1 MKNISPSYRF
11 CLGLVFA
18 LIFFLGSPGYIEAS
32 QEEAVFAGGC
42 FWCLEHDLEGL
53 PGVISVDSGYTGG
66 KSSDP
71 TYRNHQG
78 HKEAVILYFDP
89 EKLNYQKLL
98 RTFWRNIDPLD
109 GDGQFCDRGDSYRPM
124 IFTKDDE
131 QRNYAR
137 QSVEDASKE
146 LDVSIKQIKVK
157 IQEASPFWLAEQ
169 YHQDFA
175 KRNRLKYKFYR
186 NSCGRDK
193 RLDEVWGRN
202 ARTDAQWHTN

>member
-1 MKNISPSYRF
+1 M
-11 CLGLVFA
+11 
-18 LIFFLGSPGYIEAS
+18 
-32 QEEAVFAGGC
+32 
-42 FWCLEHDLEGL
+42 
-53 PGVISVDSGYTGG
+53 
-66 KSSDP
+66 
-71 TYRNHQG
+71 
-78 HKEAVILYFDP
+78 ILYFDP

-157 IQEASPFWLAEQ
+157 IQEASKFWLAEQ

-175 KRNRLKYKFYR
+175 ERNRLKYKFYR

-193 RLDEVWGRN
+193 RLDEVWGGN
-202 ARTDAQWHTN
+202 ARTDAQWRTN